1 VDGRLLPLGGEKQ
14 RALLALLALR
24 ANEVVAREWL
34 LEELWGDDPPATAVK
49 ALQVYVSRLRKV
61 LPSRSLLTRPPGY
74 VLEIDAEQVDAHRLE
89 RLVAEA
95 GKADPAQASAL
106 LRRALALWRGPPL
119 AEFGNEPFARRE
131 ADRLADLQLAALKDR
146 IDADLALGSHRAL
159 IPELRRL
166 VEEHPHRERIRGQLM
181 VALYRSGRQADALD
195 AYQAA
200 RSALVKL
207 GLEPSAALRAL
218 ERQILTQDP
227 ILDLV
232 DATPLA
238 PGNDRRA
245 PLPGPLVPTS
255 PFPFIGRASELA
267 VLRSLLERAVGG
279 EGGVVLLAADAGGGK
294 TRLVRELARQA
305 VEDGVLVLYAA
316 SDAALTA
323 PYQAPLEWFAF
334 LLRACDREALDTL
347 TGGAD
352 PLARLVSELAA
363 ANDEPVA
370 LNGDHASQRYH
381 LQTAV
386 TNLLARMSRVRP
398 LLLVVDDAQWSD
410 PATLYLLRALARTA
424 PEGRMLVIA
433 TLGDRGEERE
443 PMLSETLADLSR
455 LDSVT
460 LLTVGKL
467 GAEDVSAFIRAA
479 TGTRPSPQ
487 LVSRIAEA
495 TNGTPMRLCELWSD
509 LRLGDGQSSLGES
522 GGGRR

>member
-1 VDGRLLPLGGEKQ
+1 VAGRLLPLGGEKQ
-14 RALLALLALR
+14 RALFALLALR
-24 ANEVVAREWL
+24 ANEVVARGWL

-61 LPSRSLLTRPPGY
+61 LPSGALVTRPPGY
-74 VLEIDAEQVDAHRLE
+74 VLEIDAEHVDVHRFV
-89 RLVAEA
+89 RLVADA
-95 GKADPAQASAL
+95 AKADPAQASAL
-106 LRRALALWRGPPL
+106 LQRALALWRGPPL
-119 AEFGNEPFARRE
+119 AEFGNEPFARPE

-166 VEEHPHRERIRGQLM
+166 VEEHPHRERLRLQLM

-207 GLEPSAALRAL
+207 GLEPSAALRTL
-218 ERQILTQDP
+218 ERHILTQDP
-227 ILDLV
+227 TLDLV

-238 PGNDRRA
+238 RGNGRRA
-245 PLPGPLVPTS
+245 LLPGPLVPTP

-267 VLRSLLERAVGG
+267 LLRSLLERAVGG
-279 EGGVVLLAADAGGGK
+279 EGGFVLLAADAGGGK

-316 SDAALTA
+316 SDAALAA
-323 PYQAPLEWFAF
+323 PYQAPLEWFGF
-334 LLRACDREALDTL
+334 LLRACDRAELEAL

-363 ANDEPVA
+363 ANDEPVG

-410 PATLYLLRALARTA
+410 QATLHLLRALARTA

-433 TLGDRGEERE
+433 TLGDHNEEPE
-443 PMLSETLADLSR
+443 PMPSETLADLSH
-455 LDSVT
+455 LDGVT
-460 LLTVGKL
+460 LVTVGKL

-479 TGTRPSPQ
+479 TGMSPSPQ
-487 LVSRIAEA
+487 LVARIATA
-495 TNGTPMRLCELWSD
+495 TNGTPMRLSELWPDPRPGS
-509 LRLGDGQSSLGES
+509 GQSSPGES
-522 GGGRR
+522 ADERR